1 MSINILDMEKTK
13 MHLTII
19 DDNKDLLDVLS
30 SSLSDSFSVE
40 SFSEPDKGLDFI
52 MNNHTDAILLDL
64 HIPGKDGFQ
73 VYEEVKRAKENLPVL
88 FLTGDSDLSKKVKG
102 LEIGADDFLL
112 KPVMTEELVAR
123 IKNRIGISKRNIQ
136 NAKVIKFKDLTIDLD
151 GHQVILNNEII
162 RLTPKEYQLLLV
174 LSQNPNRVI
183 HKDDLIHMLWKD
195 VHVEINNLDTHFSN
209 LRRKLKPFSTHI
221 KTLKNLGYVL
231 RI

>member
-1 MSINILDMEKTK
+1 MEKNR
-13 MHLTII
+13 MHVTII
-19 DDNKDLLDVLS
+19 DDNRDLLEVLS
-30 SSLSDSFSVE
+30 SSLEDTFTLE
-40 SFSEPDKGLDFI
+40 TFSEPDKGLEFI
-52 MNNHTDAILLDL
+52 RNNHTDAILLDL

-73 VYEEVKRAKENLPVL
+73 VYEEVKKTKSNLPVL
-88 FLTGDSDLSKKVKG
+88 FLTGDSDMGSRVKG
-102 LEIGADDFLL
+102 LEIGADDFLI
-112 KPVMTEELVAR
+112 KPVQTEELVAR
-123 IKNRIGISKRNIQ
+123 IRNRVSLSKRNLQ
-136 NAKVIKFKDLTIDLD
+136 SNKVIKFKDLVIDLD
-151 GHQVILNNEII
+151 GHQVILNNQAV

-195 VHVEINNLDTHFSN
+195 VHVEVNNLDTHFSN

>member
-1 MSINILDMEKTK
+1 M
-13 MHLTII
+13 
-19 DDNKDLLDVLS
+19 
-30 SSLSDSFSVE
+30 
-40 SFSEPDKGLDFI
+40 
-52 MNNHTDAILLDL
+52 

-73 VYEEVKRAKENLPVL
+73 VYEEVKRAKQNLPVL
-88 FLTGDSDLSKKVKG
+88 FLTGDSNLSARVKG
-102 LEIGADDFLL
+102 LEIGADDFLI
-112 KPVMTEELVAR
+112 KPVQTEELVAR
-123 IKNRIGISKRNIQ
+123 IRNRIQLSKRNLQ
-136 NAKVIKFKDLTIDLD
+136 NNKVIKFKDLVIDLD
-151 GHQVILNNEII
+151 GHQVILNNQAV

-195 VHVEINNLDTHFSN
+195 VHVEVNNLDTHFSN

>member
-1 MSINILDMEKTK
+1 
-13 MHLTII
+13 MHITII
-19 DDNKDLLDVLS
+19 DDNKDLLEVLS
-30 SSLSDSFSVE
+30 STLSDSFAVE
-40 SFSEPDKGLDFI
+40 SFLEPDTGLDFI
-52 MNNHTDAILLDL
+52 RNHNTDAILLDL

-73 VYEEVKRAKENLPVL
+73 VYEEVKRAKQNLPVL
-88 FLTGDSDLSKKVKG
+88 FLTGDMNLDARVKG

-112 KPVMTEELVAR
+112 KPVQTEELVAR
-123 IKNRIGISKRNIQ
+123 IKNRINLSKRNLQ
-136 NAKVIKFKDLTIDLD
+136 NNKMIKFKDLTIDLD
-151 GHQVILNNEII
+151 GHQVILNNQTV

-183 HKDDLIHMLWKD
+183 HKDDLINMLWKD

-209 LRRKLKPFSTHI
+209 LRRKLRPFSTHI

>member
-1 MSINILDMEKTK
+1 MEKQR
-13 MHLTII
+13 MHITII
-19 DDNKDLLDVLS
+19 DDNKDLLEVLS
-30 SSLSDSFSVE
+30 STLSDSFAVE
-40 SFSEPDKGLDFI
+40 SFLEPDSGLDFI
-52 MNNHTDAILLDL
+52 RNHNTDAILLDL

-73 VYEEVKRAKENLPVL
+73 VYEEVKRAKQNLPVL
-88 FLTGDSDLSKKVKG
+88 FLTGDLNLDARVKG

-112 KPVMTEELVAR
+112 KPVQTEELIAR
-123 IKNRIGISKRNIQ
+123 IKNRINLSKRNLQ
-136 NAKVIKFKDLTIDLD
+136 NNKMIKFKDLTIDLD
-151 GHQVILNNEII
+151 GHQVILNNQTV

-183 HKDDLIHMLWKD
+183 HKDDLINMLWKD

-209 LRRKLKPFSTHI
+209 LRRKLRPFSTHI

>member
-1 MSINILDMEKTK
+1 MEKSS
-13 MHLTII
+13 MHVTII
-19 DDNKDLLDVLS
+19 DDNKDLLEVLS
-30 SSLSDSFSVE
+30 NSLSDSFSLQT
-40 SFSEPDKGLDFI
+40 FSEPDQGIEFI
-52 MNNHTDAILLDL
+52 RNNHTDAILLDL

-73 VYEEVKRAKENLPVL
+73 VYEEVKRAKSNLPVL
-88 FLTGDSDLSKKVKG
+88 FLTGDSDVTAKVKG
-102 LEIGADDFLL
+102 LEIGADDFLI
-112 KPVMTEELVAR
+112 KPVQTEELIAR
-123 IKNRIGISKRNIQ
+123 IRNRIQLSKRNLQ
-136 NAKVIKFKDLTIDLD
+136 NNKVIKFKDLMIDLD
-151 GHQVILNNEII
+151 GHQVMLNNQPI

-195 VHVEINNLDTHFSN
+195 VHVEVNNLDTHFSN

>member
-1 MSINILDMEKTK
+1 MEKNR
-13 MHLTII
+13 MHVTII

-30 SSLSDSFSVE
+30 HSLSDSFTLE
-40 SFSEPDKGLDFI
+40 TFTEPDKGLEFI
-52 MNNHTDAILLDL
+52 RNNHTDAILLDL

-73 VYEEVKRAKENLPVL
+73 VYEEVKRAKQNLPVL
-88 FLTGDSDLSKKVKG
+88 FLTGDSNMGSRVKG
-102 LEIGADDFLL
+102 LEIGADDFLI
-112 KPVMTEELVAR
+112 KPVQAEELIAR
-123 IKNRIGISKRNIQ
+123 VRNRIQLSKRNLQ
-136 NAKVIKFKDLTIDLD
+136 NNKTIKFKDLTIDLD
-151 GHQVILNNEII
+151 GHQVILNHEPV

-195 VHVEINNLDTHFSN
+195 VHVEVNNLDTHFSN
-209 LRRKLKPFSTHI
+209 LRRKLKPFSMHI